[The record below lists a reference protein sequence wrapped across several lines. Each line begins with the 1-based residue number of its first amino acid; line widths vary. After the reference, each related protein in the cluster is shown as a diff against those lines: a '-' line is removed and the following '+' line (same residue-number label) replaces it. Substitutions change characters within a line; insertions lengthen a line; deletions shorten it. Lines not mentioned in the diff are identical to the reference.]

1 MLQALLIFLVL
12 VKEQSSRYSLCN
24 DGDNIHCLQQ
34 RQYINQNMENLK
46 FYSEREEKANYLT
59 HAFGALMAI
68 AGIVVL
74 VSKASAA
81 GNNWAI
87 LAQSIFGF
95 GMLACMLSSTFY
107 HYVQQ
112 PKAKAILRRFDHAS
126 IYVLIAA
133 SYSPFSLIL
142 LRQEGMWGWSLFI
155 LVWLIALIGIGF
167 NFRPMKKT
175 SHIKTASYVLMGM
188 TILVAIKPTIRVA
201 VENDCLPVL
210 YWLAA
215 GGVFYIIGSVV
226 YAMAK
231 SEFVHTVFHVFVLLG
246 LGSHIISAYLIP
258 V

>member
-1 MLQALLIFLVL
+1 
-12 VKEQSSRYSLCN
+12 
-24 DGDNIHCLQQ
+24 
-34 RQYINQNMENLK
+34 MENFK

-59 HAFGALMAI
+59 HGFGVLMAI
-68 AGIVVL
+68 VGTYFL
-74 VSKASAA
+74 VSKASDA

-87 LAQSIFGF
+87 LAHSVFGF
-95 GMLACMLSSTFY
+95 GMLVCMLSSTIY

-112 PKAKAILRRFDHAS
+112 PKTKAILRYFDHAS

-155 LVWLIALIGIGF
+155 LIWIIACIGIGF
-167 NFRPMKKT
+167 NFRPIKKN
-175 SHIKTASYVLMGM
+175 SHLKTASYVLMGL
-188 TILVAIKPTIRVA
+188 TVVIAIKPTIRVA
-201 VENDCLPVL
+201 IENDSLPVL

-226 YAMAK
+226 YALAK
-231 SEFVHTVFHVFVLLG
+231 NEFVHTVFHIFVLLG
-246 LGSHIISAYLIP
+246 LASHIISAYLIP